1 MGILAWLEAS
11 GLAEWVR
18 TSTVGYPFMI
28 TAHAIGMAVMV
39 GLAFLLDMRLLGMF
53 RGIPFPALHRFFAVA
68 RAGFAINFLSGVAL
82 FTTEATT
89 YVSDFMFVSKIALVL
104 AGAATALWLQAAVGR
119 DSTSWSDAVA
129 PGAVRLVA
137 VLSILCW
144 VGATI
149 TGRLIAYL

>member
-1 MGILAWLEAS
+1 
-11 GLAEWVR
+11 
-18 TSTVGYPFMI
+18 
-28 TAHAIGMAVMV
+28 
-39 GLAFLLDMRLLGMF
+39 
-53 RGIPFPALHRFFAVA
+53 
-68 RAGFAINFLSGVAL
+68 
-82 FTTEATT
+82 
-89 YVSDFMFVSKIALVL
+89 MFVSKIALVL